1 MLRIALVADLHGNRP
16 AVEALERALDAL
28 MTFTMDCAA
37 LDLRAAW
44 ESLGSI
50 TGENTTEDVVDRI
63 FAKFCLGK

>member
-1 MLRIALVADLHGNRP
+1 MLSAPFYIFWLGIPVLLAKEP
-16 AVEALERALDAL
+16 
-28 MTFTMDCAA
+28 MDCAA

>member
-1 MLRIALVADLHGNRP
+1 M
-16 AVEALERALDAL
+16 EALQRALYAL
-28 MTFTMDCAA
+28 GGYTMDCAA